1 MWSTLPHDPPQR
13 PPHGPP
19 PCPRRR
25 ASPFPPI
32 PRQYVLHDGWTPAR
46 QIAFIEELA
55 DIGSVEGA
63 CKAVDMSQ
71 AGTYNLRRQP
81 GAESFRKACQ
91 AALQL
96 GVARGSRTW

>member
-1 MWSTLPHDPPQR
+1 
-13 PPHGPP
+13 
-19 PCPRRR
+19 
-25 ASPFPPI
+25 
-32 PRQYVLHDGWTPAR
+32 
-46 QIAFIEELA
+46 
-55 DIGSVEGA
+55 
-63 CKAVDMSQ
+63 MSQ